1 MRGGDDLSDERKL
14 WFNGIKVGDLVDAVK
29 IEFKAKIMTWQ
40 EAKIIEKNEEDVKVQ
55 FIGDHERFD
64 RYI

>member
-29 IEFKAKIMTWQ
+29 IEFKAKIMTW
-40 EAKIIEKNEEDVKVQ
+40 
-55 FIGDHERFD
+55 
-64 RYI
+64 